1 MQTKILKV
9 TLWGIEVGKVKWEHS
24 QMRGIFSYNPDF
36 VKRGLDIA
44 PLTAS
49 IHKGYGKGENV
60 VGVPMRRQNKFTGL
74 PVFIADSLPD
84 AWGKKLMKAWVS
96 EYGTEQRALTPLDF
110 LAYTGKRGMGA
121 LEFEPDNS
129 PWNQDMDVN
138 LGNMFRLAEKI
149 FRQKE
154 DVSLLPEEE
163 WDMAALC
170 SLGTSAGGMQPKAII
185 AQNMDSGIIRSG
197 QILHEGDWKYYLL
210 KFAHPENQWQCEME
224 MAWYRMAQEAGIQMM
239 PSSLMEF
246 EGRKHFLTER
256 FDRVGGDKVHLQTLG
271 AMNPDADSY
280 EDIME
285 ICDELRLPY
294 KEKEEMFRRMV
305 FNVLAGCT
313 DDHNRNFSFM
323 MSKDGKWHIT
333 PAYDLTFTVSI
344 ENGYIEGDEHE
355 LTVRGKCTDISEK
368 DFLLFALENDIKN
381 ASRIIAEVKSAVAH
395 VYDFLVEQG
404 VNDDYAQSI
413 ADYLTGGEKRSI
425 AVERRNHRISD
436 VVIYNEGKS
445 IRCKI
450 DGVQQLGRRISLKD
464 QIDIQK
470 TLKNNRPFDFDA
482 FAKELACKY
491 YNKDLDMNANQ
502 GKGLKQ

>member
-9 TLWGIEVGKVKWEHS
+9 TLWGIEVGKLKWEHS

-84 AWGKKLMKAWVS
+84 AWGKKLMKTWVS

-210 KFAHPENQWQCEME
+210 KFAHPENQWQC
-224 MAWYRMAQEAGIQMM
+224 
-239 PSSLMEF
+239 
-246 EGRKHFLTER
+246 
-256 FDRVGGDKVHLQTLG
+256 
-271 AMNPDADSY
+271 
-280 EDIME
+280 
-285 ICDELRLPY
+285 
-294 KEKEEMFRRMV
+294 
-305 FNVLAGCT
+305 
-313 DDHNRNFSFM
+313 
-323 MSKDGKWHIT
+323 
-333 PAYDLTFTVSI
+333 
-344 ENGYIEGDEHE
+344 
-355 LTVRGKCTDISEK
+355 
-368 DFLLFALENDIKN
+368 
-381 ASRIIAEVKSAVAH
+381 
-395 VYDFLVEQG
+395 
-404 VNDDYAQSI
+404 
-413 ADYLTGGEKRSI
+413 
-425 AVERRNHRISD
+425 
-436 VVIYNEGKS
+436 
-445 IRCKI
+445 
-450 DGVQQLGRRISLKD
+450 
-464 QIDIQK
+464 
-470 TLKNNRPFDFDA
+470 
-482 FAKELACKY
+482 
-491 YNKDLDMNANQ
+491 
-502 GKGLKQ
+502 